1 MGVPC
6 IFFFI
11 GLMVRIFFG
20 DRIMDG
26 IEPETFWAKGP
37 SEPSAFRDM
46 ESGMPH
52 GKDSSLHKWPCDGFV
67 YYIEYQSFP

>member
-1 MGVPC
+1 MY
-6 IFFFI
+6 IFLYRPDGQDLFWWQNH
-11 GLMVRIFFG
+11 G
-20 DRIMDG
+20 G

-52 GKDSSLHKWPCDGFV
+52 GKDPSSHKWPRDGLV
-67 YYIEYQSFP
+67 HYIEYQSFPWAL